1 MRVMEIYIFSII
13 NFQLS
18 RTHSNRLKCA
28 FFISLQI
35 VNLSSHAMPPMRMLS
50 KDFIGSFL
58 ATDKQIQ
65 TKTIKEK
72 PKIIDSMEISDDE
85 AENSPENMKILR
97 LKAIENEEKSIRE
110 ISAKKKELDVVIQ
123 RKFKSLKL
131 NSVEHFE
138 M

>member
-1 MRVMEIYIFSII
+1 MHF
-13 NFQLS
+13 L
-18 RTHSNRLKCA
+18 
-28 FFISLQI
+28 SLQI

-58 ATDKQIQ
+58 ATNKHIQ
-65 TKTIKEK
+65 SKSTRENSQ
-72 PKIIDSMEISDDE
+72 IIDSMEISDDE
-85 AENSPENMKILR
+85 TENSPENMKILR

-131 NSVEHFE
+131 NTVENFE
-138 M
+138 L